1 MKTNQLFFSIQQG
14 DQGPELTT
22 TIGLST
28 LESHLWEAATLL
40 RGFIDAGDYKQ
51 YIFPHLL

>member
-22 TIGLST
+22 PIGLST
-28 LESHLWEAATLL
+28 LESHLTSSQALRVTMDALFTVLKEAD
-40 RGFIDAGDYKQ
+40 FD
-51 YIFPHLL
+51 H